1 MMSIQILD
9 EFRNRTEYRLLKDF
23 YNCQAA
29 QIDSLQTGVLVL
41 PGILLS
47 KLDKKQLVLL
57 NTWLEDNKNQLILTP
72 SWTEMNLKEIL
83 HLSIDIRISRTDD
96 DYEGIS
102 IGFLIDTTAKDVVF
116 QKNGKKFGIHY
127 RKNTGTGLITVVTL
141 PLLDYK
147 MIQLED
153 KLKALFNSL
162 LLAEDVKQESL
173 VETKDFILDDIHI
186 YLIILTGAG
195 IDLSQCLSSIIHKYF
210 GVFID
215 EETAKQGYQDLVANQ
230 YINENGLLSK
240 GMTVVKERKLKSFI
254 IAVKQRGEKEDGW
267 V

>member
-1 MMSIQILD
+1 MVIQILD
-9 EFRNRTEYRLLKDF
+9 EYKNRTEYRLLKDF
-23 YNCQAA
+23 YNCQVA
-29 QIDSLQTGVLVL
+29 QMNSLQTGVLVL

-47 KLDKKQLVLL
+47 KLGKQQLDLL

-72 SWTEMNLKEIL
+72 SWAEMNLKEIL
-83 HLSIDIRISRTDD
+83 HSSVDIRISRTDD
-96 DYEGIS
+96 NYEGIP
-102 IGFLIDTTAKDVVF
+102 IGFLIDTTVKDVVF
-116 QKNGKKFGIHY
+116 QQNGKKFGIHY
-127 RKNTGTGLITVVTL
+127 RKNTGTGLVTVVTL

-254 IAVKQRGEKEDGW
+254 NAVKQRGEKEDGW
-267 V
+267 I